1 MRIGSTSRSE
11 SGKRTNPCARG
22 EARDASSSAS
32 TATIED
38 PTLLALSKNQDAL
51 TPTRSF

>member
-1 MRIGSTSRSE
+1 MTLAAMRVGSTSRSE
-11 SGKRTNPCARG
+11 SGKRTKPVRRG

-38 PTLLALSKNQDAL
+38 PDPVGAV
-51 TPTRSF
+51 